1 MSSNLLKTD
10 IQSSQRLLPIR
21 TTKQSSKYALF
32 PDDSDLTD
40 EASNSF
46 KTLIIF
52 ETKDKR
58 LPKDLARNGK
68 IMSSE

>member
-46 KTLIIF
+46 KTLNIF
-52 ETKDKR
+52 ETEDKKKW
-58 LPKDLARNGK
+58 LPRIIAYCTAKY
-68 IMSSE
+68 I